1 MPEGWYE
8 NPDRLQ
14 QRDLDACWAQKNGV
28 DHYGHNNN
36 IDGSQM
42 LSMFLDLVITDDYIR
57 ADSTYPGECLE
68 NLLSLGGF

>member
-1 MPEGWYE
+1 MHAG
-8 NPDRLQ
+8 L
-14 QRDLDACWAQKNGV
+14 KNGV